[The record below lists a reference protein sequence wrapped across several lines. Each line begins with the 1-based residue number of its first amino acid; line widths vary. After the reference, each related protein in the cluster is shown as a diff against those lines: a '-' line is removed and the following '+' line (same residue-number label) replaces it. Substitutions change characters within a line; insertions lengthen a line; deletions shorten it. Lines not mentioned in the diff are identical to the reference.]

1 MHDAEYRD
9 PYDPRTGWVRPAP
22 QEERAPRRKRT
33 WGDLAFW
40 GIVSALAVAG
50 LYGLSLVLGFWPEP
64 ETTAAN
70 CQTELDAPRV
80 YVADAGAGD
89 TAVSRI
95 SEQLRNR
102 GAIVIGTA
110 SAPTAQDGQ
119 TRILTGGDSRP
130 AADALATWFPDA
142 QVVDDARD
150 GFVATV
156 ALGEEGGSIESS
168 MTVGPATEA
177 CTS

>member
-1 MHDAEYRD
+1 MHGAEYRD

-22 QEERAPRRKRT
+22 QEERAPRRQRT

-50 LYGLSLVLGFWPEP
+50 LYGLSLVLGLWPEP

-110 SAPTAQDGQ
+110 
-119 TRILTGGDSRP
+119 
-130 AADALATWFPDA
+130 
-142 QVVDDARD
+142 
-150 GFVATV
+150 
-156 ALGEEGGSIESS
+156 
-168 MTVGPATEA
+168 
-177 CTS
+177 

>member
-9 PYDPRTGWVRPAP
+9 PYDPSTGWVRPAP
-22 QEERAPRRKRT
+22 GERKAPRRERT
-33 WGDLAFW
+33 WGDIAFW
-40 GIVSALAVAG
+40 GIVGALAVAG
-50 LYGLSLVLGFWPEP
+50 LYGLSLVLGLWPEP

-102 GAIVIGTA
+102 GAIVIGTT
-110 SAPTAQDGQ
+110 SAQAAEGGK
-119 TRILTGGDSRP
+119 TRILTGEDSTP
-130 AADALATWFPDA
+130 AADALSTWFPKA
-142 QVVDDARD
+142 EVVDDARD
-150 GFVATV
+150 GFVATI
-156 ALGEEGGSIESS
+156 ALGEEGNAIESS

-177 CTS
+177 CTG